1 MARLCHEGLATPQ
14 RPAVSAAAL
23 ADEAAVVD
31 GLLDQAAF
39 DPAARQR
46 IQRCATELISAVR
59 ESSHHRRGIEAFLRE
74 YDLSS
79 EEGVVLMCL
88 AEALLR
94 IPDSAT
100 ADRLISDRLSVGDW
114 ERHLGRSDS
123 WFVNAATWGLLLTG
137 RIVHLDPGALRA
149 ERGLLRRLGSSGEPL
164 VRAALREALR
174 ILGQQF
180 VMAVDIDH
188 AISRVRGE
196 RSAAARYSF
205 DMLGEAA
212 LTADEAVHFFELYDS
227 AVQRIGQDPQSTG
240 DVADTASISIK
251 LSALHP
257 RFEYAQ
263 RDRVM
268 AELVPRLR
276 QLVARAR
283 ECGLAV
289 TVDAE
294 EADRLDL
301 TLDVFAAVFCDPAA
315 AGWHGFGLA
324 VQAYQ
329 KRALAVFE
337 WLTALA
343 RSAGKRMPLRLV
355 KGAYWDTEIKRAQE
369 RGLSDYPVFT
379 RKLATD
385 VSYLACARK
394 LLREADAFYPQFATH
409 NAYSVAAILE
419 LAADT
424 ENFEF
429 QRLHGMG
436 ERLYAALLRLRPG
449 TRHRVYAP
457 VGEHA
462 QLLPYL
468 VRRLLENGANTSFV
482 TRIEDKAVAVE
493 TLVRD
498 PVEQLRVD
506 KQRRHRRIPLPVD
519 LFRPLR
525 RNSAGIDLSDP
536 ASVAGLEADLGCA
549 AQREYRAAPLIDGCA
564 CAGEPSSVWS
574 PADTRLQIGETVEA
588 QVDDVRA
595 AFAVAR
601 AGFGPWSG
609 CAVTERARILERAAD
624 GLEANRAELIHL
636 LGREGGR
643 CIPDALAEVREA
655 ADFCRY
661 YAALAVADM
670 PPRALPAPA
679 GERNQLALHGRGVF
693 ACISPWNF
701 PVAIFTG
708 QIAAALVVGNTVVAK
723 PARQTT
729 LCAMRVVQILHQ
741 AGVPVQALQFL
752 PGDSAVLGGPMLQHP
767 DLAGVAFTG
776 STATGHTLNRALAL
790 RDGPILPLIA
800 ETGGQNAMIVD
811 SSALPEQVVRDVLQ
825 SAFNS
830 AGQRCSALRVLFVQ
844 EDAAARLLEML
855 CGAVRELR
863 LGDPMQLCTDVG
875 PVIDGRA
882 RQSLVAHREQLRDA
896 VLCEAQTTQE
906 CSRGHFVA
914 PAVFEIDRMEVLQG
928 EVFGPMLHVV
938 RYRARELDQVVDAI
952 NNSGFGL
959 TLGIHSRIERT
970 ARQIIDRA
978 RVGNFYLNRNMV
990 GAVVGAQPFGGEGLS
1005 GTGPKAGGPHYLQRF
1020 AVERVVSVNT
1030 AAIGGNATLLSM
1042 EDGN

>member
-1 MARLCHEGLATPQ
+1 MAQPCHDDLETPQ

-39 DPAARQR
+39 DPPARQR

-59 ESSHHRRGIEAFLRE
+59 DASHHRRGIEAFLRE

-94 IPDSAT
+94 IPDTAT

-137 RIVHLDPGALRA
+137 RIVHVDPTALDN
-149 ERGLLRRLGSSGEPL
+149 ERGLLRRLGSPGEPL

-180 VMAVDIDH
+180 VMAADIDE
-188 AISRVRGE
+188 AIKRARAE
-196 RSAAARYSF
+196 RSTAARYSF

-212 LTADEAVHFFELYDS
+212 LTADDATQFFELYDG
-227 AVQRIGQDPQSTG
+227 AVQRIGEESQHP
-240 DVADTASISIK
+240 ADAAGTASISIK

-276 QLVARAR
+276 LLVDRAR
-283 ECGLAV
+283 ECGVAV

-301 TLDVFAAVFCDPAA
+301 TLDVFAAVFCDPVA

-329 KRALAVFE
+329 KRALAVLD
-337 WLTALA
+337 WLSALA
-343 RSAGKRMPLRLV
+343 RSAATRMPLRLV

-394 LLREADAFYPQFATH
+394 LLQGADAFYPQFATH

-419 LAADT
+419 LAGDT
-424 ENFEF
+424 ANFEF
-429 QRLHGMG
+429 QSLHGMG
-436 ERLYAALLRLRPG
+436 ERLYAALSRLRPG
-449 TRHRVYAP
+449 MRHRVYAP

-482 TRIEDKAVAVE
+482 TRIEDQAVAVE

-506 KQRRHRRIPLPVD
+506 KQRRHRRLPLPVD

-536 ASVAGLEADLGCA
+536 ERVAGLNAELEQA

-564 CAGEPSSVWS
+564 SAGETRSVWS
-574 PADTRLQIGETVEA
+574 PADARLQVGEMFEA
-588 QVDDVRA
+588 QADDVQS

-609 CAVTERARILERAAD
+609 CAATERAGILERAAD

-661 YAALAVADM
+661 YAALAMADM
-670 PPRALPAPA
+670 PPRTLPAPA

-708 QIAAALVVGNTVVAK
+708 QIAAALVAGNSVVAK
-723 PARQTT
+723 PARQTA
-729 LCAMRVVQILHQ
+729 LCAMRVVQILHR
-741 AGVPVQALQFL
+741 AGVPVEALQFL
-752 PGDSAVLGGPMLQHP
+752 PGDSAVLGTPILQHP

-776 STATGHTLNRALAL
+776 STATGRTLNRALTL

-844 EDAAARLLEML
+844 QDAAARMLKML

-863 LGDPMQLCTDVG
+863 LGDPLELSTDVG
-875 PVIDGRA
+875 PVIDARA
-882 RQSLVAHREQLRDA
+882 RQNLLAHRAQLRDA
-896 VLCEAQTTQE
+896 VLCEAQTTKD
-906 CSRGHFVA
+906 CSHGHFVA
-914 PAVFEIDRMEVLQG
+914 PAVFEIDRMEVLQS

-938 RYRARELDQVVDAI
+938 RYRARDLDQVVDAI

-978 RVGNFYLNRNMV
+978 RVGNIYLNRNMV

-1030 AAIGGNATLLSM
+1030 AAIGGNAALLSM